1 MPSRVRRT
9 DPAPRGPAAID
20 RRLGT
25 GARLLERHQVDTA
38 AAPARA
44 FEAALA
50 LPLSDLPLVRAL
62 FSLRGIPFRP
72 SMTIRAFFSTPPFAL
87 LEEEEGRELV
97 FGISR
102 GGMTAV
108 GNFRADP
115 VFCGEVATTETWVE
129 TRGRRA
135 RAAFAL
141 YWLAIGRFSAWIR
154 RMMLSA
160 AARRAESGGGPDR

>member
-1 MPSRVRRT
+1 
-9 DPAPRGPAAID
+9 
-20 RRLGT
+20 
-25 GARLLERHQVDTA
+25 VDA
-38 AAPARA
+38 AAEPVRA
-44 FEAALA
+44 FEAALSV
-50 LPLSDLPLVRAL
+50 PLSDLPLVRAL
-62 FSLRGIPFRP
+62 FGLRGIPFRP

-87 LEEEEGRELV
+87 LEEERGRELV

-115 VFCGEVATTETWVE
+115 APCGAVLSTETWVE

-135 RAAFAL
+135 RAVFAL

-154 RMMLSA
+154 RMMLAA
-160 AARRAESGGGPDR
+160 AARRAESGGDPDR